1 MARTGEGALPPAPV
15 QHPGA
20 TSYAAIRTPRTTA
33 AGRDETGAVAA
44 PSITPRHDR
53 RLAAVRQF
61 AATEST
67 SAIVLANT
75 GEPKPPCR

>member
-1 MARTGEGALPPAPV
+1 LPPAPV
-15 QHPGA
+15 HHPGA
-20 TSYAAIRTPRTTA
+20 TSYAALRTPRTTA

-61 AATEST
+61 AVTESA
-67 SAIVLANT
+67 SAIVLAN
-75 GEPKPPCR
+75 R